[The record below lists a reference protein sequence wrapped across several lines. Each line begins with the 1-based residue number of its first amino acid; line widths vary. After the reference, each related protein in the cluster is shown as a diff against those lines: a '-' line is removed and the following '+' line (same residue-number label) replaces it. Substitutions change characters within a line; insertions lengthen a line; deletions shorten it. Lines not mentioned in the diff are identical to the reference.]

1 MSQEGLEYIQI
12 STGEAGANPWPVMV
26 NVSPRRNESRPS
38 ATAERLVSPPAVDMD
53 DVIPAISTVMAPFF
67 AVDFA
72 VIGTPS
78 TNVTTP
84 SPALSIDSGVMG
96 GSWSG
101 PASGTVTEGLCGRV
115 VVTEGAG
122 TVVAADC
129 ADGTEVVEAA
139 VPLAGCVVVVMAT
152 GVTGAST
159 VGWAARAVGE
169 VVEVPATVVVVVAAG
184 TVTWT
189 DAGDPAEIDVWAFPA
204 ASSTENPPAA
214 RTDTIRD
221 APGLTD
227 AVAAIVQILCDVWVT
242 ESMLAMPSRR
252 RSADVRVAQFSLSL
266 PVSVN
271 ETDVLDDVE
280 LTAARVR
287 TGAVVSAIVTTVDA
301 GEPDEIDVRAL
312 PAVSLTENEPEA
324 RTEEVPLS
332 PGCTDEVALMVHRL
346 WVVCVTL
353 STESMFVTVR
363 SAEVRV
369 AQLIGSSPV
378 SVNEIMATEDVAE
391 LAARVSVGAS
401 SSVRTNVLF
410 RVSGSCVAVD
420 AAAAWTTQLPAPEK
434 VRERAPE
441 LTVHDAD
448 V

>member
-1 MSQEGLEYIQI
+1 
-12 STGEAGANPWPVMV
+12 
-26 NVSPRRNESRPS
+26 
-38 ATAERLVSPPAVDMD
+38 
-53 DVIPAISTVMAPFF
+53 
-67 AVDFA
+67 
-72 VIGTPS
+72 
-78 TNVTTP
+78 
-84 SPALSIDSGVMG
+84 
-96 GSWSG
+96 
-101 PASGTVTEGLCGRV
+101 
-115 VVTEGAG
+115 
-122 TVVAADC
+122 
-129 ADGTEVVEAA
+129 
-139 VPLAGCVVVVMAT
+139 
-152 GVTGAST
+152 
-159 VGWAARAVGE
+159 
-169 VVEVPATVVVVVAAG
+169 
-184 TVTWT
+184 
-189 DAGDPAEIDVWAFPA
+189 
-204 ASSTENPPAA
+204 
-214 RTDTIRD
+214 
-221 APGLTD
+221 
-227 AVAAIVQILCDVWVT
+227 
-242 ESMLAMPSRR
+242 MPSRR

-301 GEPDEIDVRAL
+301 GEPDEIDARAL

-346 WVVCVTL
+346 WVVCATL